1 MVIRGVEAMV
11 AGLMASAVTFKKCTL
26 EKIAFILLNVMDL
39 GLTLFAVSQGA
50 HEINPLV
57 SSMLNSPTQLLLMKI
72 VLPVIFAWLVP
83 GKLLIP
89 AIAVLCFVA
98 GWNIREMFFIL
109 G

>member
-1 MVIRGVEAMV
+1 MV

-57 SSMLNSPTQLLLMKI
+57 SAMLNSPTQLLLMKI

>member
-1 MVIRGVEAMV
+1 MV

-26 EKIAFILLNVMDL
+26 EKIAFILLNVIDL

-57 SSMLNSPTQLLLMKI
+57 NSVLNSPTQLLLMKI
-72 VLPVIFAWLVP
+72 VLPVVFAWLVP

-89 AIAVLCFVA
+89 AIAVLCFVT
-98 GWNIREMFFIL
+98 GWNIRELFFIL